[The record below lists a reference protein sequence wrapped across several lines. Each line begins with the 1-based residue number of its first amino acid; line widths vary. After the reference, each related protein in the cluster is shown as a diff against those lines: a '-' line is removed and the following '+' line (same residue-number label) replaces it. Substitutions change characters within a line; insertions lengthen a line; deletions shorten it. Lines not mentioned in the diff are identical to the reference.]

1 MSEKQETEFEDVI
14 QRLESLVKQLET
26 GGLSLDAA
34 LKLYEE
40 GVGLAR
46 IGNEM
51 LEGAEMRITELQKTL
66 DPSKDLGE

>member
-26 GGLSLDAA
+26 GGLSLDTA

-46 IGNEM
+46 TGNEM

-66 DPSKDLGE
+66 NPSKDLGE